1 MKCIPCWLK
10 KKACWLWIAV
20 DRLGHRFLNVI
31 VGSRDTDTGQCLWE
45 GVAHHDI
52 GHIMTDY
59 WQPYELFLPT
69 ELHTQSKAETFTV
82 EGYNSLFRHFLTRLR
97 RKSCVTLSVCCVTLF
112 CHSFDA

>member
-1 MKCIPCWLK
+1 MKCILTLAQ
-10 KKACWLWIAV
+10 KKASWLWIAV

-45 GVAHHDI
+45 GLAHHDI

-69 ELHTQSKAETFTV
+69 ELHTQSKAETHYISR
-82 EGYNSLFRHFLTRLR
+82 EANNTRLIPVLMSGACMYR
-97 RKSCVTLSVCCVTLF
+97 F
-112 CHSFDA
+112 